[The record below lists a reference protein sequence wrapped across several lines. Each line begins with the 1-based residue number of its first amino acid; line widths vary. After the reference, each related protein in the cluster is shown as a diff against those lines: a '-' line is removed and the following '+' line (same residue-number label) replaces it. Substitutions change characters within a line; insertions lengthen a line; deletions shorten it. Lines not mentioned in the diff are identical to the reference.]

1 MFQNAKTDVLTLAQ
15 ANAALDDIEVRQAQ
29 LVAAAAKGMT
39 DLAAAEANLGE
50 RVLAGDDDACAGV
63 ATLRLKIDGL
73 NAALSVLEK
82 RRTVAQL
89 DCGRSQAVD
98 FRRQAARLR
107 DELGELEGKTAKVL
121 TVLSKLE
128 NVQFDA
134 CILASQRS
142 GAWMPRASVNV
153 EPWQSTL
160 ECASDPGNHQPFAIP
175 RSRQLRNQAEA
186 LDGQARDIEQELL
199 RAAYQAPATTPAA
212 PDTPATGPCFC
223 EACKRARQTVSSNEW
238 AAGVEAGANAG
249 A

>member
-1 MFQNAKTDVLTLAQ
+1 MKMDVLTLAQ
-15 ANAALDDIEVRQAQ
+15 ANAALDTIEVRRAQ
-29 LVAAAAKGMT
+29 FAAASAKNASDLMDAEARLGEAVIDGDNTVGALVASLRIQVDGFAAAF
-39 DLAAAEANLGE
+39 L
-50 RVLAGDDDACAGV
+50 
-63 ATLRLKIDGL
+63 
-73 NAALSVLEK
+73 VLEK
-82 RRTVAQL
+82 RREVAQR
-89 DCGRSQAVD
+89 DCRRAQAVD

-107 DELGELEGKTAKVL
+107 DELGELEGKTAKIL
-121 TVLSKLE
+121 GELSKLE

-134 CILASQRS
+134 CILAAQRI
-142 GAWMPRASVNV
+142 GNWMPRASINV

>member
-1 MFQNAKTDVLTLAQ
+1 MFQKIDVLNVQQADAVLDAIETRRAQ
-15 ANAALDDIEVRQAQ
+15 FAAASAKNASDLMDAEARLGEAVIDGDNTVGA
-29 LVAAAAKGMT
+29 LVASLRIQVDGFAAAF
-39 DLAAAEANLGE
+39 L
-50 RVLAGDDDACAGV
+50 
-63 ATLRLKIDGL
+63 
-73 NAALSVLEK
+73 VLEK

-89 DCGRSQAVD
+89 DCRRAQAAD

-107 DELGELEGKTAKVL
+107 DEMGELEGKTAKVL
-121 TVLSKLE
+121 SELSKLE

-134 CILASQRS
+134 CILAAQRI
-142 GAWMPRASVNV
+142 GNWMPRASINV